1 MSLAMTFNALVR
13 WRISV
18 TNGRRM
24 SSVLG
29 MSNLPVQVAETDV
42 PQPDV
47 IQHLAFHVAA
57 NASGDHPVDQLAI
70 AGLHQLISGEVRKL
84 ATLAV
89 GENSQHLL
97 VEFLVDM
104 AIQRSA

>member
-18 TNGRRM
+18 ANGRRT

-47 IQHLAFHVAA
+47 VQHLAFHVAA
-57 NASGDHPVDQLAI
+57 NAGGDDPVDQLAI
-70 AGLHQLISGEVRKL
+70 AGLHQFIRREVCKL
-84 ATLAV
+84 AALAV
-89 GENSQHLL
+89 RQNGQHLL
-97 VEFLVDM
+97 VEL
-104 AIQRSA
+104 